1 MLLGVVNTYKQ
12 TPVNFPLFLAGKVLL
27 ENRSAPHCPYKHSIP
42 RVWITSDVLQYVFAT
57 SFMMETNSKPN
68 R

>member
-1 MLLGVVNTYKQ
+1 MLLGVVNTYKE

-27 ENRSAPHCPYKHSIP
+27 ENRSAPHCPYNTVSQGC
-42 RVWITSDVLQYVFAT
+42 VLQYVFAT